1 MLFQLLKRFQRSE
14 IIIQSHLIKDFT
26 IFYLLIV
33 QVRFLHFFSFM
44 LALFGGF
51 NECSL
56 ALYGY
61 MQSLHGLFLILLSFV
76 NLYIMLCCNTIT
88 TEMVMQGA
96 KTAAYFVGGS
106 LMTHNA
112 LSLYFIPPNTISNA
126 YHIYSPTGRG
136 YGAYSCSQLI
146 AVDALKG
153 AQGPRFDPST
163 IINKDNMLDNT
174 KIAKQFKH
182 ESNLPT
188 LAEFLGKSKK
198 L

>member
-14 IIIQSHLIKDFT
+14 VIIQSHLIKDFT

-44 LALFGGF
+44 LALFGEF

-56 ALYGY
+56 VLYGY

-76 NLYIMLCCNTIT
+76 NLYIILCCNTIT
-88 TEMVMQGA
+88 TEMAMQGI

-106 LMTHNA
+106 FMTHNA

-136 YGAYSCSQLI
+136 FQ
-146 AVDALKG
+146 
-153 AQGPRFDPST
+153 
-163 IINKDNMLDNT
+163 
-174 KIAKQFKH
+174 KH
-182 ESNLPT
+182 EDINLLHT
-188 LAEFLGKSKK
+188 EKQK
-198 L
+198 LRPWYQFWR